1 MALTEDS
8 ASAAQNE
15 TTITLYAIWEK
26 APSYKITYKLNKG
39 KNNVSNPKTYTAEDE
54 IKLKDP
60 TRSGYHFAG
69 WYSDSKYKKKV
80 STIEKGTKGTLVLYA
95 KWIKEVNASVKAAT
109 LTSLRGMKAKTISAS
124 VTIPDYV
131 KSIDEYY
138 YLVYVDSN
146 SGKVKKTAAQVRK
159 PEKAK
164 AKITFKL
171 DVTGHPEYVQG
182 KFAVAVKK
190 SKTAYT
196 LISGKNYVSSPE
208 KLSINKTAYFLPKTK
223 KGIQST
229 SVSQVTETKSKTVF
243 FNLFASDIMRTGYG
257 AEAYQYNGK
266 TYYFSGLYNFQ
277 DFVRQCNAKGIQVT
291 AQISLDRNSYTRI

>member
-1 MALTEDS
+1 M
-8 ASAAQNE
+8 
-15 TTITLYAIWEK
+15 
-26 APSYKITYKLNKG
+26 
-39 KNNVSNPKTYTAEDE
+39 
-54 IKLKDP
+54 
-60 TRSGYHFAG
+60 
-69 WYSDSKYKKKV
+69 
-80 STIEKGTKGTLVLYA
+80 
-95 KWIKEVNASVKAAT
+95 
-109 LTSLRGMKAKTISAS
+109 
-124 VTIPDYV
+124 
-131 KSIDEYY
+131 
-138 YLVYVDSN
+138 
-146 SGKVKKTAAQVRK
+146 
-159 PEKAK
+159 
-164 AKITFKL
+164 
-171 DVTGHPEYVQG
+171 QG

-291 AQISLDRNSYTRI
+291 AQISLDRNSYTQDLTTGQSPYGETAFYGWNTGNSAAREKMEAAFAYLGEKFGSNDCYVSNWILGNEINSASHYYYVGNVSFSKYISMYSEAFRCLYNAVRSCRDIMHIASRLQKRSSGQVLMHHY